1 MKPAIVA
8 TVLWLCTAATVFPDE
23 SESKAGTGQ
32 DDTQRS
38 PAADPVRSTP
48 FDAAF
53 SEPGLPDS
61 VRYLR
66 QPRRAAR
73 PFHWR
78 HPDIDPSPPPPLMGR
93 QMGKV
98 ITPNVPPLGYAL
110 DGDVKVFTLIAQ
122 PVIHKVK
129 ERAAGDALILTHLRE
144 YMGDTLRDVYPDV
157 ELLAWGFNG
166 HSPGPTIECTQGD
179 RIRVIL
185 RNELPEPTS
194 VHWHGIELPN
204 AMDGASGQTQS
215 PIPPGGEFVY
225 EFTLYQ
231 HGTFLY
237 HSGYNVA
244 KQDFMGLHGF
254 LVVQPREG
262 PEHAVDKD
270 FAIMLEQWSVR
281 PGNPNPKI
289 QGPFNFHTFNGKVAP
304 SIDVLEVA
312 QGERVRIRWGNISMD
327 NHPIHFH
334 GYTWW
339 VTGTEGGPI
348 PRSAQ
353 FPGNT
358 VLIGSGQCR
367 DVEFVAWNPGIW
379 RLHCH
384 LLHHVVNDL
393 PDMPLGEMPFG
404 GMFTLVHVQPRDPD
418 EAWSHPDE
426 DGRSVDGRNARRA
439 EEIRE
444 REEAADGEREAN
456 AERNDGGGT
465 GDRRPTGRA
474 GEEVER

>member
-1 MKPAIVA
+1 MKSSISVA
-8 TVLWLCTAATVFPDE
+8 SALLTIFNINIYSAAAQTQEKASPE
-23 SESKAGTGQ
+23 QIRSEHPQ
-32 DDTQRS
+32 
-38 PAADPVRSTP
+38 DPVRSTP
-48 FDAAF
+48 FDAVL
-53 SEPGLPDS
+53 SNEDLPER

-66 QPRRAAR
+66 TPTRAAR

-78 HPDIDPSPPPPLMGR
+78 HPDIEPSPPPPLMGR
-93 QMGKV
+93 QMGRV
-98 ITPNVPPLGYAL
+98 ITLNVPPLGYEM
-110 DGDVKVFTLIAQ
+110 DGGVKVFRLIAQ
-122 PVIHKVK
+122 PVVHRVK
-129 ERAAGDALILTHLRE
+129 DRSPGDALILTHLRD

-157 ELLAWGFNG
+157 ELLAWGYNG

-179 RIRVIL
+179 RVRIIV

-194 VHWHGIELPN
+194 IHWHGIELPN
-204 AMDGASGQTQS
+204 RMDGAAGQTQA

-225 EFTLYQ
+225 EFTLFQ

-254 LVVQPREG
+254 FIVHPRDP
-262 PEHAVDKD
+262 PEHAIDKD

-304 SIDVLEVA
+304 SIDVLEVN

-327 NHPIHFH
+327 NHPIHIH

-348 PRSAQ
+348 PRTAQ
-353 FPGNT
+353 YPGNT
-358 VLIGSGQCR
+358 VLIASGQVR

-418 EAWSHPDE
+418 EAWSHPHD
-426 DGRSVDGRNARRA
+426 DGRQVDGRNARR
-439 EEIRE
+439 EEE
-444 REEAADGEREAN
+444 RRDPGESPAPRNVERSEE
-456 AERNDGGGT
+456 
-465 GDRRPTGRA
+465 P
-474 GEEVER
+474 GEEPRR